1 MKVWLMVGDTYESKT
16 SHAVFKDKPQ
26 RHQVVRFILDHYQS
40 ESEYKTEEYVL
51 SKDYTIRCHT
61 HDMKTGW
68 SSKVRDFNQYVD
80 DILACIDGND
90 GNDYGTYFCMT
101 EMDLIE

>member
-1 MKVWLMVGDTYESKT
+1 MKVWLMVGDTYESDT

-26 RHQVVRFILDHYQS
+26 RHQVVRFIIDHYL
-40 ESEYKTEEYVL
+40 KTDGYAEEVIL
-51 SKDYTIRCHT
+51 SDDYTIRCYT

-68 SSKVRDFNQYVD
+68 SPKPRNFDQFVD
-80 DILACIDGND
+80 DVLSCNGDGND
-90 GNDYGTYFCMT
+90 GDDYGTYFCMT